1 MNAPANFP
9 AARTAAR
16 QRRAANLYY
25 CSPVGTRRAYNRK
38 SRRHHCRWSKCF
50 LHGDAPQLGNAAI
63 QPTNFIKIESEPIFH
78 ADSQSAHLDGDR
90 APAALEQERPRQSAA
105 IPDPEWPIDDLAAAK
120 NTKLA
125 SLIERGITTMTY
137 TYDMGD
143 DWRHTVTIQAVE
155 TGDAKVNY
163 PRFVAG
169 QRRYPPEDVGG
180 LPGFENFLDV
190 IADPAHPEHR
200 EVLRWYGRPY
210 SPDDMAELAAKRRI
224 GVIARRRLAAKK
236 AAAKMEIYSRGD
248 WLTLTTFAAELC

>member
-1 MNAPANFP
+1 MELATGACQNGGMTAETIARLRISLDDIRPEIWRVVEIQTSASLKAVHDVIQ
-9 AARTAAR
+9 AAMGWQDYHLWDFDAGG
-16 QRRAANLYY
+16 RRYGL
-25 CSPVGTRRAYNRK
+25 
-38 SRRHHCRWSKCF
+38 
-50 LHGDAPQLGNAAI
+50 
-63 QPTNFIKIESEPIFH
+63 
-78 ADSQSAHLDGDR
+78 
-90 APAALEQERPRQSAA
+90 
-105 IPDPEWPIDDLAAAK
+105 PDPEWPIEDLAAAK

-169 QRRYPPEDVGG
+169 QRRCPPEDVGG

-200 EVLRWYGRPY
+200 EVLRWYGKPY
-210 SPDDMAELAAKRRI
+210 DPEDMAELAAKRRI
-224 GVIARRRLAAKK
+224 GVMARRRVAAKT
-236 AAAKMEIYSRGD
+236 AAAKRKS
-248 WLTLTTFAAELC
+248 TAAGTG